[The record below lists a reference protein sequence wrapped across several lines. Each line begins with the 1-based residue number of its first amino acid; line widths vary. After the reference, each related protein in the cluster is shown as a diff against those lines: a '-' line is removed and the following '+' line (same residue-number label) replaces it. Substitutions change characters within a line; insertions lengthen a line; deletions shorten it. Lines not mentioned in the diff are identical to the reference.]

1 MVNGF
6 DRQLQLEVTKFTKLC
21 KEKQEQLLASCARE
35 EKRIKD
41 DYEEQMMALNKKHRK
56 QQEHLRRKLEYRRKA
71 LHRKLEHELRVEL
84 KLYRRYMGVR
94 AQSTGRLNAESTSS
108 ATSLCSLD
116 NTGVSRPDQN
126 TTSTNQMT
134 ANQST
139 AQLNGN
145 ERDEQRRRKWIRRH
159 LTTAKGTD
167 SSELLHQRE
176 FTSTLKRLEKEME
189 DRLRFADDEARM
201 AVAQMEWE
209 FMRERHELKREYTE
223 AMADFKQRR
232 LSSLGQ
238 IKVCQVKGYF
248 DIHRKLLIEEQ
259 TRELNARQR
268 TSQDSLKRL
277 AASQEIERQTACRLA
292 RTTAKGQKQVSQ
304 VLYAVKPKE
313 QKLIERTASA
323 SGDKE
328 ISQTPRP
335 MSAEATLID
344 RLYPKPEDEAFRQ
357 DNSSQ
362 SSTQIYRPIS
372 LYSSMGTGTNGVEVR
387 AQSSQSIPAHCD
399 QDNSHTADSTSS
411 SKRLLPKSIQGRL
424 LLRQDLRHSRS
435 VLSIHSALDTCE
447 HMQRVVINT
456 LSKQQVDQWTDVLN
470 QERALTEALMHA
482 HSEQKKMLI
491 EEETA
496 TLRRAQAEQESRAG
510 HLAVVLEAT
519 EKFMENEFTN
529 ERNRLTAYYYG
540 DPPMQTHSLHV
551 ETREGTTPDFNS
563 IRRDDAAPHA
573 SPSLQSTLDYY
584 PVGRRIDKSVSVSDR
599 MSLKSGTSE
608 STRGRVIICREEN
621 AA

>member
-6 DRQLQLEVTKFTKLC
+6 DRQLQVEVTKFTKLC

-41 DYEEQMMALNKKHRK
+41 DYEEQMIALNKKHRK

-116 NTGVSRPDQN
+116 NTGVSRSDQN
-126 TTSTNQMT
+126 TTNTNQAS

-145 ERDEQRRRKWIRRH
+145 EKDEQRRRKWIRRH

-167 SSELLHQRE
+167 SSELLHRRE

-304 VLYAVKPKE
+304 VLHAVKPKE

-323 SGDKE
+323 SGEKE

-387 AQSSQSIPAHCD
+387 AQSSQSIPAQCD
-399 QDNSHTADSTSS
+399 QDTADSTSS

-435 VLSIHSALDTCE
+435 VHSIHSALDTCE

-482 HSEQKKMLI
+482 HTEQKKMLI

-540 DPPMQTHSLHV
+540 DSSMQTNPLHV

-563 IRRDDAAPHA
+563 IRRDDTAPHA

-584 PVGRRIDKSVSVSDR
+584 PPGRRIDKSVSVSDR
-599 MSLKSGTSE
+599 MSVKSGASE
-608 STRGRVIICREEN
+608 SARGRVIVCREEN